1 MVSETGTAID
11 RIIAN
16 VLEAEFEAVDQE
28 TLQNAKDRIIDTV
41 GCLISGA
48 QGAGSAELVELMQDH
63 RDRLEATI
71 LMHGRKIAVA
81 DAAMVNCLLC
91 RAFDY
96 EPVSPVMDG
105 RLVPGHVSGTT
116 VMTAMSL
123 SEAVGASGRELLI
136 AMLLG
141 DDLTTRLLH
150 TCEVS
155 LALGWDG
162 NGTANAVGA
171 TATAGRLLGL
181 NDKQLRHAFGLV
193 LNTLSGTAQNIWEGT
208 TAFKLPLGLAARNAI
223 FSAQLAAAG
232 WTAPKDA
239 LQGQFGYYEL
249 FTNGIRDEELLTKDL
264 GKKFW
269 GDRTFKPYSCC
280 RSTHGLID
288 CALDLVN
295 KHEGFDPEQIEQVT
309 LHVPNTAWN
318 AFLAQP
324 WEIGEFPQ
332 GNALFSFRFTAA
344 TALLKGCVRPEHFTE
359 EAIRDPKT
367 SEFIGKMEVADLP
380 AGKTGVAL
388 AVRTRDGRRYM
399 AENQIPRGDMLDNPL
414 SRDELVA
421 KFWGNVEF
429 AHRHKKSDV
438 EQLLEQLENLE
449 GLDNINEV
457 VRLMV
462 PDAGNDYA

>member
-1 MVSETGTAID
+1 MASQVGRAMD
-11 RIIAN
+11 RVIAN
-16 VLEAEFEAVDQE
+16 VLDAEFEAFDRE

-48 QGAGSAELVELMQDH
+48 EGAGSAELVGLMRDH
-63 RDRLEATI
+63 RGGLEATL
-71 LMHGRKIAVA
+71 LMYGGKATVA
-81 DAAMVNCLLC
+81 DAAMVNCILC

-96 EPVSPVMDG
+96 EPVSPVMEG

-116 VMTAMSL
+116 VMTAISL
-123 SEAVGASGRELLI
+123 SEAVGAGGRELLT

-162 NGTANAVGA
+162 NGTANAMGA

-181 NDKQLRHAFGLV
+181 NEKQLRNAFGLV
-193 LNTLSGTAQNIWEGT
+193 LSQLSGSAQNIWEGT

-223 FSAQLAAAG
+223 FSAQLAATG

-239 LQGQFGYYEL
+239 LLGQFGYYDL

-280 RSTHGLID
+280 RTTHGILD
-288 CALDLVN
+288 CALDIVN
-295 KHEGFDPEQIEQVT
+295 NHADLGPDDIEQVM
-309 LHVPNTAWN
+309 LFVPGAAWSS
-318 AFLAQP
+318 FLAQP
-324 WEIGEFPQ
+324 WEIGDFPQ

-344 TALLKGCVRPEHFTE
+344 TALLKGGVRPEHFTE
-359 EAIRDPKT
+359 QAIRDPKT
-367 SEFIGKMEVADLP
+367 NDFIRKIELADLP
-380 AGKTGVAL
+380 AGRTGVAI
-388 AVRTRDGRRYM
+388 AVRTKDGRRYE
-399 AENQIPRGDMLDNPL
+399 AENQIPRGDMLGNPL
-414 SRDELVA
+414 SRDELMA
-421 KFWGNVEF
+421 KFWANVEF

-438 EQLLEQLENLE
+438 DRLLELLEDLE
-449 GLDNINEV
+449 RLDDISEV
-457 VRLMV
+457 VRLLV
-462 PDAGNDYA
+462 P